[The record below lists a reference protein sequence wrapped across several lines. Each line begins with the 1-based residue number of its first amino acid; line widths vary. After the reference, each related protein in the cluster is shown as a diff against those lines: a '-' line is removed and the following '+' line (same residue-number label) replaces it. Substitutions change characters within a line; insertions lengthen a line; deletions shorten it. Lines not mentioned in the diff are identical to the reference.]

1 MRPTL
6 FPATLAGS
14 LPKPEWLAE
23 THKLWPRW
31 KAQGAERA
39 AAQRDATLLWLKLQ
53 EDAGLDVV
61 TDGEQSR
68 QHFVHGF
75 LCTRPRRG
83 CCVRTPTGR
92 SSSRCPD
99 R

>member
-53 EDAGLDVV
+53 ED
-61 TDGEQSR
+61 
-68 QHFVHGF
+68 
-75 LCTRPRRG
+75 
-83 CCVRTPTGR
+83 
-92 SSSRCPD
+92 
-99 R
+99 